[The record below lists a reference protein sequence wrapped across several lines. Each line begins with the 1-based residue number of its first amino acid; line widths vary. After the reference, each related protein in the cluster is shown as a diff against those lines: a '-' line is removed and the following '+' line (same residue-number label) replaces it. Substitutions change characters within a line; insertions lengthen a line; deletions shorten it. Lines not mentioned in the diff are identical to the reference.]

1 MRLDVN
7 ERKVNQIHI
16 IYYIVKVE
24 LVKQSG
30 RKWKDDS
37 EVVSCT
43 SCSQAFSLTN
53 RKHHCRNCGDIFCKD
68 CSSKQVPTLSL
79 LIMIIIYMCGGS
91 WSWSRS
97 VKVHVPKF
105 L

>member
-1 MRLDVN
+1 M
-7 ERKVNQIHI
+7 
-16 IYYIVKVE
+16 E

-68 CSSKQVPTLSL
+68 CSSKQVPTQYTSTLSL

-97 VKVHVPKF
+97 VKVHIPKF

>member
-1 MRLDVN
+1 M
-7 ERKVNQIHI
+7 
-16 IYYIVKVE
+16 E

-37 EVVSCT
+37 EVVACT

-68 CSSKQVPTLSL
+68 CSSKQVSTLSI
-79 LIMIIIYMCGGS
+79 LIMFIIYNMCNHRGGS

-97 VKVHVPKF
+97 VKLHIPKF

>member
-16 IYYIVKVE
+16 IYNIVKVE

-43 SCSQAFSLTN
+43 SCSQTFSLTN

-68 CSSKQVPTLSL
+68 CSSKQVPTHLHCLSTDHDHNL
-79 LIMIIIYMCGGS
+79 
-91 WSWSRS
+91 
-97 VKVHVPKF
+97 HA
-105 L
+105 